1 MSIDRVNILYPLPDH
16 FPREGERISV
26 ETGKTTECYLNS
38 VIRVFLDRF
47 GKSQDF
53 SGF

>member
-1 MSIDRVNILYPLPDH
+1 MNIFDPLPDH
-16 FPREGERISV
+16 FPGEGHRISV

-38 VIRVFLDRF
+38 ALCVFLDRF
-47 GKSQDF
+47 GKGQDF